1 MNKESLY
8 IAFLNALFGVVLSLL
23 LKGNLLIYGLT
34 FIIFVTILFIERRW
48 VYEKIFKRKTWR
60 AVAGYAILAMLM
72 IGFASLVTR
81 SNRDQTLIV
90 KTAKNY
96 LHDLKPAKYEQAYR
110 WLSVQSKKTLPLD
123 SFIKSHTRSAV
134 DVHDFR
140 IEQAELNEFDK
151 TKAVV
156 RVSSPFLI
164 YGQNTTALE
173 LVKEEDEWRI
183 VLSPQM
189 IEAKNSQ
196 STAISSGTSTRKS
209 KKRSSDGSAGRFL
222 RSLF

>member
-34 FIIFVTILFIERRW
+34 FIVVVTILFIERRW
-48 VYEKIFKRKTWR
+48 IYEKIFKRKTWR
-60 AVAGYAILAMLM
+60 AVAGYACLGLLM
-72 IGFASLVTR
+72 IGFAFLVTR
-81 SNRDQTLIV
+81 SNRDMSLIV
-90 KTAKNY
+90 KTARDY
-96 LHDLKPAKYEQAYR
+96 LSDLQPNKYPQAYEK
-110 WLSVQSKKTLPLD
+110 LSTPSKKSIPLD
-123 SFIKSHTRSAV
+123 LFIKNHTQASV
-134 DVHDFR
+134 TVHDFR

-151 TKAVV
+151 SKAVV

-164 YGQNTTALE
+164 YGQNSVALE
-173 LVKEEDEWRI
+173 LVKEEGKWWV

-189 IEAKNSQ
+189 IDQKNLQ
-196 STAISSGTSTRKS
+196 STAANDSTHRV
-209 KKRSSDGSAGRFL
+209 KKRSSSSGKMGHFF